1 MSIALHIPFQ
11 SDKMGRSA
19 LVRLFVLIFVINA
32 TGRNDR
38 VSVNASRVTLT
49 NNGYRNLV
57 VAISPSAHADQSEI
71 IISNIKV
78 GLYFL

>member
-19 LVRLFVLIFVINA
+19 LARLFVLIFVINA
-32 TGRNDR
+32 TGRND

-49 NNGYRNLV
+49 NNGYKNLV

>member
-1 MSIALHIPFQ
+1 MSIAPHIPFQ
-11 SDKMGRSA
+11 SDKMGRSG

-32 TGRNDR
+32 TGRND

-49 NNGYRNLV
+49 NNGYKNLV

-78 GLYFL
+78 YFL

>member
-11 SDKMGRSA
+11 SDKMDRSA

-32 TGRNDR
+32 TGRNDH